1 MSHCRQLSSSNVK
14 SPFGFGPEHIASQS
28 FLDVLL
34 NTALLS
40 GNQDCIQLHQ
50 SISIFVNVCLFWK
63 NAEMKEKCEVPSVSL
78 AALNKPL
85 HDSMFQFGFQ
95 QWSDFVEIS
104 VIVISLQ
111 KLT

>member
-1 MSHCRQLSSSNVK
+1 MN
-14 SPFGFGPEHIASQS
+14 SPFGFGPEHIAFQS

-40 GNQDCIQLHQ
+40 GNQDCIQLRQ

-63 NAEMKEKCEVPSVSL
+63 NTEMKEKCEVPSVSL
-78 AALNKPL
+78 AALSKPL